1 MVHAIGKLQGNS
13 EAAGLKQ
20 IKRINREK
28 GTRQAIRVPTTWIQK
43 TPANAVLTTFLNLLK
58 KWAPSIAATGVLLPA
73 LGSTSRQAHREQG
86 KAPGS
91 KVLAQKT
98 NVNHAHRRG

>member
-1 MVHAIGKLQGNS
+1 VIQ
-13 EAAGLKQ
+13 
-20 IKRINREK
+20 
-28 GTRQAIRVPTTWIQK
+28 VPTAWIQK
-43 TPANAVLTTFLNLLK
+43 TPADAVLTTFLNLLK
-58 KWAPSIAATGVLLPA
+58 KWAPSVAATAVLLPV
-73 LGSTSRQAHREQG
+73 LGLTSRQAHCEQG

>member
-20 IKRINREK
+20 IKRINRGK
-28 GTRQAIRVPTTWIQK
+28 RGRRAIQIPAAWIQK

-58 KWAPSIAATGVLLPA
+58 KWAPSIAASGVLLPV
-73 LGSTSRQAHREQG
+73 LKLTSRQAHREQG

-98 NVNHAHRRG
+98 KG